1 MFSILYILDS
11 NLAYSSISGLDNKIR
26 YISDLK
32 IIKEKKSINK
42 VLYIKINFNFFNI
55 FSIDID
61 LFLGYKVIIIIL

>member
-11 NLAYSSISGLDNKIR
+11 SLDYSSISGLDSKIR

-55 FSIDID
+55 FSIDIN

>member
-11 NLAYSSISGLDNKIR
+11 SLDYSSISGLDNKIR

-42 VLYIKINFNFFNI
+42 VQRKYFVNQF
-55 FSIDID
+55 
-61 LFLGYKVIIIIL
+61 